1 MNINAPFNGI
11 DWWAPVSLSLWLHH
25 TRCNCTETLRRI
37 FFALTRR
44 GTIKT
49 IEAIFQLRSKFVPFF
64 LFFLDMRMVVKLPS
78 RFLNIVSF
86 ISFFSFLFL
95 ESRFELMSRIRE
107 DRVFKGI
114 KVEEPPV
121 RFRWSVSRFPLA
133 YYRRH
138 TFPAAFYLNGDKIGA
153 RDRYAKRGARFRQR
167 VSRVA
172 FKHLIL
178 LKKKI
183 LLEQKIEQ
191 KCHPLRPTPST
202 VPRIP
207 FIQKRVLN
215 EESLTYRKIAPI
227 FHLRPINTAIRHGQ

>member
-11 DWWAPVSLSLWLHH
+11 DWRAPVSLSLSLWLHH

-178 LKKKI
+178 LKKKSFSS
-183 LLEQKIEQ
+183 K
-191 KCHPLRPTPST
+191 K
-202 VPRIP
+202 
-207 FIQKRVLN
+207 
-215 EESLTYRKIAPI
+215 
-227 FHLRPINTAIRHGQ
+227 

>member
-1 MNINAPFNGI
+1 MELIGERQ
-11 DWWAPVSLSLWLHH
+11 SLSLSLSDYITRVVIARKPCGGYSLRLHEGE
-25 TRCNCTETLRRI
+25 RLKRLKLSFN
-37 FFALTRR
+37 
-44 GTIKT
+44 
-49 IEAIFQLRSKFVPFF
+49 FVRNLSLFF

-178 LKKKI
+178 LKKKSFSS
-183 LLEQKIEQ
+183 K
-191 KCHPLRPTPST
+191 K
-202 VPRIP
+202 
-207 FIQKRVLN
+207 
-215 EESLTYRKIAPI
+215 
-227 FHLRPINTAIRHGQ
+227 